1 MEARYRKETAHVDI
15 AVAAKAGTKAAEDFA
30 TAKEGKTEFAGLLS
44 PKAAIQAHWT
54 GKVTSTQ
61 QAEWDTVTKALRQQA
76 LEGIDKEP
84 KSDEERKLGKD
95 LVGDLFDVVRD
106 TVKSGHVDAALS
118 VSIEPKSLSLLAG
131 GYVADG
137 DKLDKAARK
146 VAAALTQ
153 QNPALEQF
161 IKLDAAKEG
170 DIRFHEVTIP
180 LDPNDPKSEGAS
192 QLLGES
198 IHFVLGIGKSSVYAA
213 LGRDPMALVKESL
226 AKSKS
231 MGATSLDPFEIA
243 VAVRPVAEL
252 IAKVAQDKEKEGA
265 ARLAKLLAS
274 SDGNDHVRFVVQP
287 ITRGLQVRLQVE
299 KGVLRAAGAVVAERG
314 GNKSP

>member
-1 MEARYRKETAHVDI
+1 M
-15 AVAAKAGTKAAEDFA
+15 
-30 TAKEGKTEFAGLLS
+30 
-44 PKAAIQAHWT
+44 
-54 GKVTSTQ
+54 
-61 QAEWDTVTKALRQQA
+61 
-76 LEGIDKEP
+76 
-84 KSDEERKLGKD
+84 
-95 LVGDLFDVVRD
+95 
-106 TVKSGHVDAALS
+106 
-118 VSIEPKSLSLLAG
+118 
-131 GYVADG
+131 
-137 DKLDKAARK
+137 
-146 VAAALTQ
+146 AAAVIQ

-198 IHFVLGIGKSSVYAA
+198 VHFVLGIGKSSVYAA
-213 LGRDPMALVKESL
+213 LGRDPMAVVKESI

-231 MGATSLDPFEIA
+231 MGATSVDPFEIA

-252 IAKVAQDKEKEGA
+252 IAKTADDKEKEGA
-265 ARLAKLLAS
+265 ARLAKLMAS

-299 KGVLRAAGAVVAERG
+299 KGVLRAAGAVVAERRQ
-314 GNKSP
+314 